1 MRITA
6 FILRALLASVEA
18 DAENLNVLLAY
29 EIIYNTGF
37 FGLLYSVYT
46 LVTERYVLLIPRQ
59 LSPHSL
65 QCLPRKKPPTWP
77 HLSPH
82 ALPLFVPHCVDGRRF
97 HRYHWCHPER
107 SRNHRQHHKHRQ
119 YPPRGRHIHLPRVR
133 HPRLST
139 DLLPRPRRVFRYD
152 PPSPPS
158 PSLPFSLTE
167 DGYRGSTNQIGSNY
181 GIYFLLVMSLLLV
194 VREAFFTA
202 TVSNTT
208 QQNNEA
214 LWYPL
219 AVVTEFIVVVL
230 FATPGLVPD
239 LRND

>member
-6 FILRALLASVEA
+6 FVLRALLASVEA
-18 DAENLNVLLAY
+18 DAESLNVLLAY

-46 LVTERYVLLIPRQ
+46 LVTERYVLPPTPLLFSLPSQRRPREE
-59 LSPHSL
+59 
-65 QCLPRKKPPTWP
+65 PPTWP

-82 ALPLFVPHCVDGRRF
+82 ALPLLVPHRVGRRRL
-97 HRYHWCHPER
+97 HRYHWRHPER
-107 SRNHRQHHKHRQ
+107 SGNHHQHHKYRQ
-119 YPPRGRHIHLPRVR
+119 HPSQGRHIHLSRLL
-133 HPRLST
+133 HPRLFT
-139 DLLPRPRRVFRYD
+139 DLFPRPRRVFRYA

-158 PSLPFSLTE
+158 PSSPFSLTE
-167 DGYRGSTNQIGSNY
+167 DGYRGTTGQIGSTY
-181 GIYFLLVMSLLLV
+181 GIYILLVMSILLV

-202 TVSNTT
+202 TASNTT
-208 QQNNEA
+208 QQNKEA

-219 AVVTEFIVVVL
+219 AAVTEFLVVAL

-239 LRND
+239 RRD